1 MLRLPCWRI
10 RQVALGCP
18 SLSPCSCSPRG
29 SLVFPLYIAAEI
41 GSLPV
46 VRQLVEHGADVNKVT
61 SKGCTSILNAAEE
74 GKVNVVRYLLDHG
87 ADPYIRSNAGMNAID
102 AAMKAGQM
110 QAAQI
115 MRDYR

>member
-1 MLRLPCWRI
+1 MTP
-10 RQVALGCP
+10 
-18 SLSPCSCSPRG
+18 
-29 SLVFPLYIAAEI
+29 
-41 GSLPV
+41 
-46 VRQLVEHGADVNKVT
+46 
-61 SKGCTSILNAAEE
+61 KGCTSILNAAEE